1 MWCFSEVLKS
11 CCNFNKPPDVTA
23 SVLKLQI
30 FSQDITRRLK
40 LEFYD
45 AGRLLGLKTNRCS
58 RKTNPPLHRRI
69 PNQLLSPAGVFSPAR
84 PDVISL
90 PAADINSTFSRPAS
104 QDGSVAPYEE
114 HACRFTSIA
123 TSSSKLVAV
132 TRCVH
137 RRRKLLLLLCG
148 EEEAPRWPIYRPD
161 LDADVTQQS
170 GTVCAAAALTGVYG
184 TAADCCIEVR
194 SHLPRLEV
202 FSLRDRG
209 K

>member
-1 MWCFSEVLKS
+1 MRGVYWGSKQTGVHKKQIHRCTGEYQTSSYHLRACFHLHDQMSSAFQLQTR
-11 CCNFNKPPDVTA
+11 TA
-23 SVLKLQI
+23 RFLV
-30 FSQDITRRLK
+30 
-40 LEFYD
+40 
-45 AGRLLGLKTNRCS
+45 
-58 RKTNPPLHRRI
+58 
-69 PNQLLSPAGVFSPAR
+69 
-84 PDVISL
+84 
-90 PAADINSTFSRPAS
+90 PAS

-170 GTVCAAAALTGVYG
+170 GTVCAAAALTGVYR